1 MFLGSREYYIRK
13 IMTTYNYDREN
24 AEKSFEYMKH
34 KRASYTFGKMIRQE
48 EAAAAA
54 VTPFILNLPSK
65 SLEHK
70 INSYL

>member
-24 AEKSFEYMKH
+24 AEKSFEYMKY

-48 EAAAAA
+48 EAA

-65 SLEHK
+65 SLEHR